1 MKFWKKNTKTKR
13 IKNGKQAMLKAK
25 KMSKGMIWIVKPL
38 ILDIM
43 TNSTFSIV
51 F

>member
-1 MKFWKKNTKTKR
+1 MENKR
-13 IKNGKQAMLKAK
+13 MLKAK
-25 KMSKGMIWIVKPL
+25 NCQKGMIWIVKPL